1 VRIQKEK
8 RKKVSQGE
16 KTILARRPA
25 LGKKN
30 LGSQNNLMEAT
41 LALQT
46 TG

>member
-25 LGKKN
+25 LGKKI
-30 LGSQNNLMEAT
+30 LARKTIWWSQHSHSRPQA
-41 LALQT
+41 
-46 TG
+46 